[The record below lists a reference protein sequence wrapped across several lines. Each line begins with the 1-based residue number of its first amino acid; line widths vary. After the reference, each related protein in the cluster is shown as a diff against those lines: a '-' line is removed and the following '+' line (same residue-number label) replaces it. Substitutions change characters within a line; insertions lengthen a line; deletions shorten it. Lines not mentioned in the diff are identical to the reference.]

1 MDATTKR
8 KRGRPPKV
16 KPFDDGQTVDNF
28 VGGPTAEVPAKEPV
42 REPGSKYY
50 VTRRDGSQELR
61 KVRWNRKAVEG
72 RFPMIE
78 VYPEVTTIVTWQG
91 VSYWLTEGIAANI
104 PQPHADIYR
113 EVQRNM
119 HLRKQTMTI
128 VEGQPVHVSPNAG
141 GLDNTIEGLDV

>member
-1 MDATTKR
+1 MDATIKR
-8 KRGRPPKV
+8 KRGRPPKA
-16 KPFDDGQTVDNF
+16 KPVSDGQTVAPI
-28 VGGPTAEVPAKEPV
+28 VEGPPIAKAPE

-61 KVRWNRKAVEG
+61 KVRWNRRAVEG
-72 RFPMIE
+72 RFPMVE

-91 VSYWLTEGIAANI
+91 VSYWLTEGIPANI

-113 EVQRNM
+113 EFQRNM
-119 HLRKQTMTI
+119 HLRKQTMVI
-128 VEGQPVHVSPNAG
+128 VDGQPVHVSPNAG